1 MRNPLS
7 FWQIYPVIPQAAS
20 AFMPRIDGGRREMNG
35 LPSILHDE
43 PNNRLILGFGAV
55 NPLRAANLAVKDLGA
70 ELPGG
75 GGKLQITAR
84 GGAA

>member
-7 FWQIYPVIPQAAS
+7 FWQIYPVMPQAVS
-20 AFMPRIDGGRREMNG
+20 VLMPRIGGGRREIIR

-43 PNNRLILGFGAV
+43 PNNRLILDFGAV

-84 GGAA
+84 GSAA